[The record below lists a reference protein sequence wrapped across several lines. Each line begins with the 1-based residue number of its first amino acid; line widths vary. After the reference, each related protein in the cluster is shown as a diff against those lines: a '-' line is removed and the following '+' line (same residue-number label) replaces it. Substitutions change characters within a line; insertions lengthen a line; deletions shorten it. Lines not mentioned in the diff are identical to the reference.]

1 MKQMITIDV
10 DKWKLFEM
18 LCRELDMDFV
28 LDTERKFYIH
38 NGQVYA
44 MENGA
49 EHVYDDRANLF
60 VSLRNT
66 LVQMCPNCECRSEKH
81 IFNYEY

>member
-1 MKQMITIDV
+1 MITIDV